1 MNINSKLLQVFKND
15 NNLSH
20 VIKKFKNYQNTKKI
34 YKNYQYK
41 KHLFKSTQNT
51 NNGLQN
57 NILNFYNKDTISPYV
72 PLAAKG
78 PWILS
83 NEGKIIYDTG
93 GYGML
98 GFGHSPEWA
107 LNILGKEHVMANVMT
122 PSFEQSILTNKLK
135 EIIGNPCPYEK
146 FAFLNS
152 GSEAMELAGRIID
165 TIGKKK
171 NAKKMSKS
179 IVLKDSFHGR
189 TTNAS
194 LFSDSC
200 SNLYKNTLKS
210 FQYHN
215 IVEAVEINNL
225 DELKNKINDILNNG
239 FELDAIIMEP
249 VMGEGRPGIA
259 LNPEFYKLA
268 RLQTRELHSVL
279 LIDSVQAGIRT
290 NGCLSV
296 VDYPSLKGCEAPDME
311 VFSKAIN
318 SGMYPLS
325 VLALKKEVSEKYQ
338 VGTYGNT
345 MSANPKALDIGFET
359 LNRLD
364 KNVSKNIVEQ
374 GKNFVNMLNALK
386 KLYPGVIEEV
396 SGTGLL
402 IAAHINK
409 KYDVVG
415 ENGLEINCRKRGLNV
430 IHGGKN
436 ALRFTPYFL
445 INKKEIELIKYI
457 LKDVF
462 DELDV

>member
-20 VIKKFKNYQNTKKI
+20 VIKKFKNYQNTKEI

-41 KHLFKSTQNT
+41 KHLLKSTQNT
-51 NNGLQN
+51 NNDLQK

-98 GFGHSPEWA
+98 GYGHSPEWA
-107 LNILGKEHVMANVMT
+107 LNILSKEHEMANVMT
-122 PSFEQSILTNKLK
+122 PSYEQAILTNKLK

-152 GSEAMELAGRIID
+152 GSEAIELAGRIID

-171 NAKKMSKS
+171 NTKKMSKS

-189 TTNAS
+189 TSHAS

-200 SNLYKNTLKS
+200 SNVYKNTLKS
-210 FQYHN
+210 FQYHK
-215 IVEAVEINNL
+215 IVETVEINNL
-225 DELKNKINDILNNG
+225 VELKNKINDILNNG

-259 LNPEFYKLA
+259 LNPDFYKLA
-268 RLQTRELHSVL
+268 RQQTHELHSIL

-325 VLALKKEVSEKYQ
+325 VLALKNEVSEKYE

-345 MSANPKALDIGFET
+345 MCANPKALDIGFET

-364 KNVSKNIVEQ
+364 KNVSKNIVKQ
-374 GKNFVNMLNALK
+374 GNNFVSMLNTLK
-386 KLYPGVIEEV
+386 ESYPDVIEEV
-396 SGTGLL
+396 TGTGLL

-409 KYDVVG
+409 KYAVVG

-445 INKKEIELIKYI
+445 INIKEIELIKSI

>member
-1 MNINSKLLQVFKND
+1 MNLNSKLLKVFKND
-15 NNLSH
+15 SNLNE
-20 VIKKFKNYQNTKKI
+20 VKKLFNFYSNIGKSFKLN
-34 YKNYQYK
+34 
-41 KHLFKSTQNT
+41 QNT
-51 NNGLQN
+51 NSSLQD

-72 PLAAKG
+72 PIAAKG
-78 PWILS
+78 PWIVS

-98 GFGHSPEWA
+98 GYGHSPEWA
-107 LNILGKEHVMANVMT
+107 LNVLSREHVMANVMT
-122 PSFEQSILTNKLK
+122 PSYEQSVLTIKLK
-135 EIIGNPCPYEK
+135 ETIGNPCPYQK

-171 NAKKMSKS
+171 NSKKMSKS

-189 TTNAS
+189 TSHAS

-200 SNLYKNTLKS
+200 SNIYKNTLKS
-210 FQYHN
+210 FQYHK
-215 IVEAVEINNL
+215 IVETVEINNL
-225 DELKNKINDILNNG
+225 VELKNKINDILNNG
-239 FELDAIIMEP
+239 FELDSIIMEP

-259 LNPEFYKLA
+259 LNPEFYNLA
-268 RLQTRELHSVL
+268 RQQTVELESIL

-296 VDYPSLKGCEAPDME
+296 VDYPSLKGCAAPDME

-325 VLALKKEVSEKYQ
+325 VLALKKEVSEKYE

-345 MSANPKALDIGFET
+345 MCANPKALDIGFET
-359 LNRLD
+359 LNKLD
-364 KNVSKNIVEQ
+364 KNVSSNIVNQ
-374 GKNFVNMLNALK
+374 GNNFVNMLNNLK
-386 KLYPGVIEEV
+386 HFYPHVIEEV
-396 SGTGLL
+396 TGTGLL

-415 ENGLEINCRKRGLNV
+415 ENGLEMNCRKRGLNV

-445 INKKEIELIKYI
+445 INEKEIALIKHI

-462 DELDV
+462 DDVCV

>member
-1 MNINSKLLQVFKND
+1 MNINSKQLKVFKND
-15 NNLSH
+15 NNLNEVKRLFNFCNDRRKSL
-20 VIKKFKNYQNTKKI
+20 KLYQAI
-34 YKNYQYK
+34 
-41 KHLFKSTQNT
+41 SSD
-51 NNGLQN
+51 LQN
-57 NILNFYNKDTISPYV
+57 NILNFYNKDTVSPYV
-72 PLAAKG
+72 PIAAKG
-78 PWILS
+78 PWIVS

-98 GFGHSPEWA
+98 GYGHSPEWA
-107 LNILGKEHVMANVMT
+107 LNILSRNHVMANVMT
-122 PSFEQSILTNKLK
+122 PSYEQSILTIKLK

-171 NAKKMSKS
+171 NSKKMSKS

-189 TTNAS
+189 TSHAS

-200 SNLYKNTLKS
+200 SNVYKNTLNS
-210 FQYHN
+210 FQYHK
-215 IVEAVEINNL
+215 IVETVEINNVV
-225 DELKNKINDILNNG
+225 ELKNKINEILNNG

-268 RLQTRELHSVL
+268 RQQTHELKSVL

-325 VLALKKEVSEKYQ
+325 VLALKNEVSEKYE

-345 MSANPKALDIGFET
+345 MCANPKALDIGFET
-359 LNRLD
+359 LNRLNKD
-364 KNVSKNIVEQ
+364 VSMNIVKQ
-374 GKNFVNMLNALK
+374 GNNFVSMLNALK
-386 KLYPGVIEEV
+386 KSYPDIIEEV
-396 SGTGLL
+396 TGTGLL

-409 KYDVVG
+409 NYKVVG

-436 ALRFTPYFL
+436 ALRFTPHFL
-445 INKKEIELIKYI
+445 INENEIALVKSI

-462 DELDV
+462 DYLRI

>member
-1 MNINSKLLQVFKND
+1 MNINSKLLKVFKND
-15 NNLSH
+15 KNLNE
-20 VIKKFKNYQNTKKI
+20 VKKMFNFYANIRKSFKPYQNT
-34 YKNYQYK
+34 
-41 KHLFKSTQNT
+41 
-51 NNGLQN
+51 NGSLQN

-72 PLAAKG
+72 PMAAKG
-78 PWILS
+78 PWIVS
-83 NEGKIIYDTG
+83 NERKIIYDTG

-98 GFGHSPEWA
+98 GYGHSPEWA
-107 LNILGKEHVMANVMT
+107 LNVLSREHIMANVMT
-122 PSFEQSILTNKLK
+122 PSYEQSILTMKLK

-171 NAKKMSKS
+171 DCKKMSKY

-189 TTNAS
+189 TSHAS

-200 SNLYKNTLKS
+200 SNVYKNTLKS
-210 FQYHN
+210 SQYHK
-215 IVEAVEINNL
+215 IVETVEINNL
-225 DELKNKINDILNNG
+225 VELKNKINDILNNG

-259 LNPEFYKLA
+259 LSPEFYKLA
-268 RLQTRELHSVL
+268 RKQTLELKSIL

-296 VDYPSLKGCEAPDME
+296 VDYPSLKDCEAPDME

-325 VLALKKEVSEKYQ
+325 VLALRNEISEKYE

-345 MSANPKALDIGFET
+345 MCANPKALDIGFET
-359 LNRLD
+359 LNRLN
-364 KNVSKNIVEQ
+364 KNVSKNIVKQ
-374 GKNFVNMLNALK
+374 GNNFVNMLNALK
-386 KLYPGVIEEV
+386 KSYPDVIEEV
-396 SGTGLL
+396 TGTGLL

-409 KYDVVG
+409 NYQVVG

-436 ALRFTPYFL
+436 ALRFTPHFL
-445 INKKEIELIKYI
+445 INEKEIALVKHI
-457 LKDVF
+457 LQDVF
-462 DELDV
+462 DDLSI

>member
-1 MNINSKLLQVFKND
+1 MNINSKLLKVFKND
-15 NNLSH
+15 NNLNE
-20 VIKKFKNYQNTKKI
+20 VKKLFNFCNDTRKSLKLYQAI
-34 YKNYQYK
+34 
-41 KHLFKSTQNT
+41 SSD
-51 NNGLQN
+51 LQN

-72 PLAAKG
+72 PIAAKG
-78 PWILS
+78 PWIVS

-98 GFGHSPEWA
+98 GYGHSPEWA
-107 LNILGKEHVMANVMT
+107 LNVLSRNHVMANVMT
-122 PSFEQSILTNKLK
+122 PSYEQSILTIKLK
-135 EIIGNPCPYEK
+135 EIIGSPCPYEK

-171 NAKKMSKS
+171 NSNKMSKS

-189 TTNAS
+189 TSHAS

-200 SNLYKNTLKS
+200 SNVYKNTLKS
-210 FQYHN
+210 FQYHK
-215 IVEAVEINNL
+215 IVETVEINNVV
-225 DELKNKINDILNNG
+225 ELKNKINKILNNG

-259 LNPEFYKLA
+259 LNSEFYKLA
-268 RLQTRELHSVL
+268 RQQTHELKSIL

-311 VFSKAIN
+311 IFSKAIN

-325 VLALKKEVSEKYQ
+325 VLALKNEVSEKYE

-345 MSANPKALDIGFET
+345 MCANPKALDIGFET

-364 KNVSKNIVEQ
+364 KDVSINIVKQ
-374 GKNFVNMLNALK
+374 GNNFVSMLNSLK
-386 KLYPGVIEEV
+386 KLYPHVIEEV
-396 SGTGLL
+396 TGTGLL

-409 KYDVVG
+409 NYKVVG

-436 ALRFTPYFL
+436 ALRFTPHFL
-445 INKKEIELIKYI
+445 INENEIALVKSI

-462 DELDV
+462 EDLRI